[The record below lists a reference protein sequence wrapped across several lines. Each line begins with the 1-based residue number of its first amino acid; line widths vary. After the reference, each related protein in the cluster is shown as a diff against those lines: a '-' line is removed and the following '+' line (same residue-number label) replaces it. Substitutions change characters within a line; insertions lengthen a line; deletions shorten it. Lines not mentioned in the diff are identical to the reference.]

1 MLLPF
6 SSDGRGMA
14 SLTQNVRDFVR
25 ELRDKPAQGT
35 SHGIG
40 RRLASAL
47 QWNSTVQT
55 EQISSDLQIEVTRGF
70 VTNQPAAIF
79 VSNHNAPRDTLI
91 HNAALLAYHTTI
103 EWGLAVSQDEA
114 IVFNSHWLR
123 DNDWFQLPPIQWEAV
138 EDRLDILE
146 AITPSGLAEGLIDKI
161 ATTFY
166 KPDTILLPIDDAL
179 VQRLDYWRDEALRH
193 ATNPSGVDEKIQALF
208 AQLFILRAIED
219 RGLAAE
225 LDSLWST
232 LSATTELDLSKLTT
246 LFATAREKIQ
256 TDLFDQLTIHDIPVF
271 VIAGIIQ
278 DLYTP
283 SQLPNKNLRYN
294 FAWIQADVLGRAYQK
309 YLSTF
314 LMPKTPASPQMEF
327 WHQPVRDVER
337 ISVQKLTGVYYT
349 PSFLV
354 HYITER
360 CLDRIPLWED
370 NQPKLP
376 RIADFACGSGSFLG
390 AAVDSLLRRLRE
402 KDPNRPWVTELINQ
416 KCIVGIDNDYRAV
429 TLARLALWLR
439 FAEEPNPL
447 PLPRLEE
454 VIIHGDSLREETWS
468 QLPQTYDVILG
479 NPPFIATGKIQSR
492 TELQRRFQTAQ
503 GRFDYS
509 YLFVELA
516 ITKLRPGGLLGLVVP
531 NRLFINR
538 DAGTM
543 VRTKIRR
550 R

>member
-70 VTNQPAAIF
+70 VTDQPAAIF

-114 IVFNSHWLR
+114 IVFNSHWLGS
-123 DNDWFQLPPIQWEAV
+123 NGWFHYQPIQWEAV

-294 FAWIQADVLGRAYQK
+294 FAWIQANVLGRAYQK

-314 LMPKTPASPQMEF
+314 LMPKTVGHHRWSF
-327 WHQPVRDVER
+327 G
-337 ISVQKLTGVYYT
+337 ISL
-349 PSFLV
+349 S
-354 HYITER
+354 EM
-360 CLDRIPLWED
+360 
-370 NQPKLP
+370 
-376 RIADFACGSGSFLG
+376 
-390 AAVDSLLRRLRE
+390 
-402 KDPNRPWVTELINQ
+402 
-416 KCIVGIDNDYRAV
+416 
-429 TLARLALWLR
+429 
-439 FAEEPNPL
+439 
-447 PLPRLEE
+447 
-454 VIIHGDSLREETWS
+454 WS
-468 QLPQTYDVILG
+468 
-479 NPPFIATGKIQSR
+479 
-492 TELQRRFQTAQ
+492 E
-503 GRFDYS
+503 
-509 YLFVELA
+509 
-516 ITKLRPGGLLGLVVP
+516 
-531 NRLFINR
+531 
-538 DAGTM
+538 
-543 VRTKIRR
+543 
-550 R
+550 